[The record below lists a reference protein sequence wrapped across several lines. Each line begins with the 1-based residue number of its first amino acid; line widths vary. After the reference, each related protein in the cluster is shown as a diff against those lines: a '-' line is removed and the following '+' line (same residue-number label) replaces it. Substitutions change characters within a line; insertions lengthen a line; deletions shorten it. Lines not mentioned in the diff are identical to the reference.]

1 MLKKIAQ
8 SFSLTFHPLLMPTI
22 GIVLLL
28 YTDSYLVYIPA
39 QAKNTIIILIA
50 IGTLILP
57 LVMLPVFLIQGKINS
72 LQLNEQKERIYPLIL
87 TSVFYLLTFFL
98 FQRIPVF
105 KFLHAFILG
114 AFLSVFAGAI
124 ISLKWKISA
133 HMIGLGGLTGLVAMA
148 SIKLNINLYF
158 SLIGIIIATGLTGSS
173 RLYLNA
179 HTPAQVY
186 SGYATGLMIMII
198 CLWIY

>member
-1 MLKKIAQ
+1 
-8 SFSLTFHPLLMPTI
+8 MPTI

-50 IGTLILP
+50 IGTLVLP
-57 LVMLPVFLIQGKINS
+57 LVMLPVFLLQGKINS
-72 LQLNEQKERIYPLIL
+72 LQLNEQKERIYPFAL
-87 TSVFYLLTFFL
+87 TSVFYFLTFFL

-105 KFLHAFILG
+105 KFLHAYMLG
-114 AFLSVFAGAI
+114 AFLSVFAATI

-158 SLIGIIIATGLTGSS
+158 SLIGIIIGTGLTGSS

-179 HTPAQVY
+179 HTPVQVY
-186 SGYATGLMIMII
+186 SGYATGLIIMII